1 MRHFVSAKRNGMT
14 MKISDYLMLVLPF
27 LALSCHKV
35 EDSRVTSPEPVGVS
49 RSEVAMILSRLD
61 IRTAQMQEVHDA
73 VSSSSGNGYDEEYMM
88 TDLFNSPGSGVGDGP
103 ATKTARSGRYSTPL
117 KDLITDYLA
126 GSMST
131 KAGAADVQAY
141 IRTLEESGLQIYW
154 PYSEDWDGQELPII
168 TYDPGYGAESNYG
181 YVISEGNVV
190 DSVLVDENLARSR
203 PVWVINSNDDCGF
216 TPMELFATE
225 SGTKAPAGTKKLYLE
240 DFTMLRNYDSWFGG
254 ASEFF
259 VKCGAVDGFKASKD
273 EDLKLYYPSV
283 TDFMVVV
290 RRKQLGKPVP
300 LGIFMLSDVTDQM
313 DKVAFLV
320 VEDDGGTATSW
331 KCSATVKYNSK
342 NYGFDIEIPYK
353 EKDDIVWRGQL
364 PVSYFND
371 GEKVK
376 GRFGDVEITFALE

>member
-1 MRHFVSAKRNGMT
+1 
-14 MKISDYLMLVLPF
+14 MKISGFLMLILPF
-27 LALSCHKV
+27 LAVSCHKV
-35 EDSRVTSPEPVGVS
+35 EDFPAMSHEPVGVT

-61 IRTAQMQEVHDA
+61 IRTGQMQEVHDA

-103 ATKTARSGRYSTPL
+103 ATKAARSGRYGTPL

-141 IRTLEESGLQIYW
+141 IRALEESGLQIYW

-168 TYDPGYGAESNYG
+168 TYDPGFGAESNYG
-181 YVISEGNVV
+181 YMISEGNVV
-190 DSVLVDENLARSR
+190 DSVLVDENMARSR

-216 TPMELFATE
+216 TPMELFAAE
-225 SGTKAPAGTKKLYLE
+225 SGTKAPAGTRKLYLE

-259 VKCGAVDGFKASKD
+259 VKCGAVDGFKASRD

-364 PVSYFND
+364 PVSYFSE